1 MNNIISRRQVTTDE
15 GRNLKDN
22 YQLHFFMETS
32 AKTGLNA
39 QEMFIKC
46 AEVLYKDYLQ
56 YNRNKPQQKEEEEN
70 GGTKTLTTTGNTSG
84 GKNPK
89 KPCCK

>member
-1 MNNIISRRQVTTDE
+1 
-15 GRNLKDN
+15 
-22 YQLHFFMETS
+22 METS

-39 QEMFIKC
+39 QEMFVRC

-56 YNRNKPQQKEEEEN
+56 YNRNKIQPKEEEVV
-70 GGTKTLTTTGNTSG
+70 GGTKTLSTNDSP
-84 GKNPK
+84 GKKQK

>member
-1 MNNIISRRQVTTDE
+1 MQ
-15 GRNLKDN
+15 
-22 YQLHFFMETS
+22 TS

-39 QEMFIKC
+39 QEMFVRC

-56 YNRNKPQQKEEEEN
+56 YNRNKPQPKEEEN
-70 GGTKTLTTTGNTSG
+70 IGGTKTLSINNTSG
-84 GKNPK
+84 TKEK

>member
-1 MNNIISRRQVTTDE
+1 MNYITISRQVTTDE
-15 GRNLKDN
+15 GRTLKDN

-39 QEMFIKC
+39 QEMFVKC

-56 YNRNKPQQKEEEEN
+56 YNRNKPQQKEEEEVGKN
-70 GGTKTLTTTGNTSG
+70 KTLTGDASG
-84 GKNPK
+84 KKPK